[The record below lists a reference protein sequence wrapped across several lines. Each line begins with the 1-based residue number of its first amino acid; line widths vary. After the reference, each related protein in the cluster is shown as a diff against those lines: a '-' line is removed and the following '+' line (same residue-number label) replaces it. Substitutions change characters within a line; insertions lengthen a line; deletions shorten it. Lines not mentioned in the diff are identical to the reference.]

1 MLSSEDPSSSFT
13 RFDNHAG
20 TAAVDEPGIAV
31 AKVGRP
37 LKDAWNLNAAQPA
50 AQGRATQGMAEYGTP
65 PTYVPSLRENL
76 SDDVFTHGERAPDE
90 VGFSRPVDGRWIPV
104 TYRELAE
111 EVTRLAAGLIVAGIQ
126 PGDRIALCSHVRFE
140 WMLCDFAIW
149 AAAGVTVP
157 IYETSSAEQVEWILA
172 DSGAVA
178 AFVETP
184 DHAKMVAQTQ
194 ARLPGLSN
202 VWVIDSGGI
211 DALVSAGRYV
221 PDETVMR
228 RRSAANSESLATII
242 YTSGTTGRP
251 KGCAITHA
259 NLLSE
264 MHNVCAADG
273 VTEVVFNQDTR
284 TLHFLPLAHILARS
298 IQLAAVHNRVHMAH
312 TSDVKNIVAQMAEFR
327 PTSVLSVPRVF
338 EKIYNTAKHTAAADG
353 KGRIFDLADATA
365 VAYSRSLETGGPGL
379 LLRLRH
385 GLFDRLVYGKLRAVL
400 GGDVSWSVSGGAA
413 LGARLGHFYRGIGI
427 TVLEGYGLTETCAGV
442 TLNLPD
448 HQRVGSV
455 GRPIPGCTIRIGDD
469 GEVLIKGG
477 NVFAGYWHNDEA
489 TREVFDQDGWF
500 HSGDLG
506 ELDADGYLTIT
517 GRKKDIIVTS
527 SGKNVAPMVLE
538 DRLRAHWLVS
548 QCVVIG
554 DARPFIGA
562 LVTID
567 PDAFTLWKDEA
578 GKPATASVADLRE
591 DPDLLAALQIAVDD
605 ANKAVSDA
613 ESIKKIRVLITDF
626 TEGTGELTPT
636 LKVKRHIVLK
646 EHDGDVE
653 SIYRR

>member
-1 MLSSEDPSSSFT
+1 M
-13 RFDNHAG
+13 
-20 TAAVDEPGIAV
+20 
-31 AKVGRP
+31 
-37 LKDAWNLNAAQPA
+37 
-50 AQGRATQGMAEYGTP
+50 P
-65 PTYVPSLRENL
+65 PNYVPGPGESLT
-76 SDDVFTHGERAPDE
+76 DDVFVNAEQAPE
-90 VGFSRPVDGRWIPV
+90 QVGFSRRVNGQWVPV
-104 TYRELAE
+104 TYRMLAE
-111 EVTRLAAGLIVAGIQ
+111 QVTRVAGGLIDSGVQA
-126 PGDRIALCSHVRFE
+126 GDRVALFSATRFE

-149 AAAGVTVP
+149 TAGCVTVP
-157 IYETSSAEQVEWILA
+157 IYETSSAEQVEWILS

-184 DHAKMVAQTQ
+184 DHAKTVAQAQ
-194 ARLPGLSN
+194 AGLPKLSD

-211 DALVSAGRYV
+211 DQLAAMGHDVAV
-221 PDETVMR
+221 EKVMER
-228 RRSAANSESLATII
+228 RRGVTSDSLATII

-264 MHNVCAADG
+264 VHNVCAADA
-273 VTEVVFNQDTR
+273 VTEVVFNEDTR

-312 TSDVKNIVAQMAEFR
+312 TSDVKNIVAHMAEFK
-327 PTSVLSVPRVF
+327 PTAVLSVPRVF
-338 EKIYNTAKHTAAADG
+338 EKIYNTAKHKAASEG
-353 KGRIFDLADATA
+353 KGRIFDMADATA
-365 VAYSRSLETGGPGL
+365 VAYSQSLESGGPGL

-385 GLFDRLVYGKLRAVL
+385 AIFDRLVYGKLRAVL
-400 GGDVSWSVSGGAA
+400 GGEVRWSVSGGAA
-413 LGARLGHFYRGIGI
+413 LGARLGHFFRGIGI
-427 TVLEGYGLTETCAGV
+427 TILEGYGLTETCAGV

-448 HQRVGSV
+448 YQHVGSV
-455 GRPIPGCTIRIGDD
+455 GRPVPGCTIRIADD
-469 GEVLIKGG
+469 SEVLIKGG
-477 NVFAGYWHNDEA
+477 NVFRGYWHNEEA
-489 TREVFDQDGWF
+489 TREVFDKDGWF

-506 ELDADGYLTIT
+506 QLDADGYLTIT

-567 PDAFTLWKDEA
+567 PDAFTLWKAEA
-578 GKPATASVADLRE
+578 DKPAEASVADLRE
-591 DPDLLAALQIAVDD
+591 DPDLMAALQLAVDET
-605 ANKAVSDA
+605 NKAVSAA
-613 ESIKKIRVLITDF
+613 ESIKKIRVLTTDF
-626 TEGTGELTPT
+626 TEDTGELTPT

-646 EHDGDVE
+646 EHDDDVE
-653 SIYRR
+653 ALYRR

>member
-1 MLSSEDPSSSFT
+1 
-13 RFDNHAG
+13 
-20 TAAVDEPGIAV
+20 
-31 AKVGRP
+31 
-37 LKDAWNLNAAQPA
+37 
-50 AQGRATQGMAEYGTP
+50 
-65 PTYVPSLRENL
+65 
-76 SDDVFTHGERAPDE
+76 
-90 VGFSRPVDGRWIPV
+90 
-104 TYRELAE
+104 
-111 EVTRLAAGLIVAGIQ
+111 
-126 PGDRIALCSHVRFE
+126 
-140 WMLCDFAIW
+140 
-149 AAAGVTVP
+149 VTVP
-157 IYETSSAEQVEWILA
+157 IYETSSAEQVEWILT

-184 DHAKMVAQTQ
+184 DHATTVTQ
-194 ARLPGLSN
+194 AQAGLPGLRD

-211 DALVSAGRYV
+211 DQLAAVGRDIPV
-221 PDETVMR
+221 EAVMER
-228 RRSAANSESLATII
+228 RRGVTSESLATII

-259 NLLSE
+259 NLLNE
-264 MHNVCAADG
+264 VHNVCAADG

-284 TLHFLPLAHILARS
+284 TLHFLPLTHILARS

-338 EKIYNTAKHTAAADG
+338 EKIYNTAKHKAAADG

-365 VAYSRSLETGGPGL
+365 VAYSQSLDTGGPGL

-448 HQRVGSV
+448 NQRVGSV

-477 NVFAGYWHNDEA
+477 NVFRGYWRNDEA
-489 TREVFDQDGWF
+489 TREVFDEDGWF

-506 ELDADGYLTIT
+506 ELDGDGYLTIT

-548 QCVVIG
+548 QCVVVG

-562 LVTID
+562 LVTLD
-567 PDAFTLWKDEA
+567 TDAFTLWKEQA
-578 GKPATASVADLRE
+578 GKPASASVADLRE
-591 DPDLLAALQIAVDD
+591 DPDLLAALQTAVDD
-605 ANKAVSDA
+605 TNKAVSAA
-613 ESIKKIRVLITDF
+613 ESIKKIRVLTTDF

-646 EHDGDVE
+646 GHDDDVE
-653 SIYRR
+653 ALYRR